1 MPDNSPLS
9 RRELIS
15 LIDAIVS
22 GAREINKYKLTER
35 QKNFYHSSHMACLS
49 LVKYAPAMVRQEIKR
64 VDAIKVWRAELE
76 NKGG

>member
-22 GAREINKYKLTER
+22 GAREINKYKLTEK

-49 LVKYAPAMVRQEIKR
+49 LVKYAPAMVRLDHIVLLQDALVDIQENSIP
-64 VDAIKVWRAELE
+64 
-76 NKGG
+76 